1 MKILT
6 NTNDLNI
13 VLNTE
18 QDFKTDLGWQENL
31 AQFEDEIL
39 KDIINP
45 AQNYE
50 TVRYIHKPYVSSLGV
65 EQTDIW
71 YQFYF
76 LSGSTITGGTPTY
89 VQEYEAIGITTTEN
103 EFMLRQST
111 ESFFR
116 LEFYKTPQKL
126 WNDNTTYGF
135 NEYVNYNNK
144 KYKCVSVTGSTNNTP
159 PISGTTFWWN
169 FISENDLVCE
179 PPTRQNRRLVFSKN
193 LSLPLGEKYFYK
205 GNTFGYYIHL
215 PVFMGSNYKNKENMY
230 FFWFDD
236 ETALE
241 ETDLLGVPTLD
252 KYIFTN
258 TGTTQSQF
266 LFIDTFKNT
275 NNIVLPTGT
284 TTLYGVTG
292 QTFDIK
298 NTTYTIE
305 KQSDGSPKIHGM
317 NTFFMTVRFF
327 NAKDGSIINF
337 NNAVFSTTHK
347 VVEEDDMYFQVDFD
361 NYKRNYEIFRYS
373 GGTKGSRIG
382 DGINDSIGFF
392 EFGGG
397 TLLGGNCTFTGGTAV
412 YTNILVGTP
421 TPTPIPNTPTPT
433 PTPFPGATN
442 TPTPT
447 PTPTPTGGPTFTPT
461 PTPTGGP
468 TFTPTPTPTATTEGP
483 TFTPT
488 PTPTVT
494 PTATPIPECVISV
507 GFEVDGAGDVRY
519 VTCCGTTVY
528 ETFGIG
534 PQIIIDCLQYNS
546 LFATSATIS
555 SINYSVSSCTCI
567 TPTPT
572 ATATPTPTPTPTL
585 PAGLNAFTGCGRG
598 TSEASACNDASANNR
613 TLYSDCD
620 SGTFGVGCFVYVDT
634 FPNALTGYDYVFM
647 NGATW
652 DINSSTGVV
661 TTYSSEQC

>member
-31 AQFEDEIL
+31 TQFEDEIL

-50 TVRYIHKPYVSSLGV
+50 TVRYIHKPYTSSLNV

-76 LSGSTITGGTPTY
+76 LSGDTISGVTTPTY

-116 LEFYKTPQKL
+116 LEFYKTP
-126 WNDNTTYGF
+126 
-135 NEYVNYNNK
+135 
-144 KYKCVSVTGSTNNTP
+144 SV
-159 PISGTTFWWN
+159 ISGNTLT
-169 FISENDLVCE
+169 CE

-193 LSLPLGEKYFYK
+193 LSLPLGEKYFYR

-230 FFWFDD
+230 LFWFDD
-236 ETALE
+236 ETSLE

-252 KYIFTN
+252 KYIFNN

-305 KQSDGSPKIHGM
+305 KQLDGSPVIHGM
-317 NTFFMTVRFF
+317 NTFFMAVRFF

-361 NYKRNYEIFRYS
+361 NYERNYEIFRYS

-382 DGINDSIGFF
+382 DGINDSIRFF

-412 YTNILVGTP
+412 YTNITVGTP
-421 TPTPIPNTPTPT
+421 TPTPVGPTPTPTRTSTPTPTLRPTDTPTPT
-433 PTPFPGATN
+433 PIGAPTF

-447 PTPTPTGGPTFTPT
+447 PIGAPTFTPT
-461 PTPTGGP
+461 PTPTETPGG
-468 TFTPTPTPTATTEGP
+468 TPITPTPTATG
-483 TFTPT
+483 TPT

-494 PTATPIPECVISV
+494 PTPGGPSITP
-507 GFEVDGAGDVRY
+507 
-519 VTCCGTTVY
+519 
-528 ETFGIG
+528 
-534 PQIIIDCLQYNS
+534 
-546 LFATSATIS
+546 
-555 SINYSVSSCTCI
+555 

-572 ATATPTPTPTPTL
+572 ATPTITPTATAEPVYL
-585 PAGLNAFTGCGRG
+585 RYISAPALNSNSHCGNNYV
-598 TSEASACNDASANNR
+598 TSAEIRN
-613 TLYSDCD
+613 
-620 SGTFGVGCFVYVDT
+620 V
-634 FPNALTGYDYVFM
+634 
-647 NGATW
+647 
-652 DINSSTGVV
+652 SSTISGMMGTLVRDQYDDPINGGDFYYAV
-661 TTYSSEQC
+661 SSEQSFNTNNQPYEVIKINSLGYVETVFTISDCSDPGEIV

>member
-50 TVRYIHKPYVSSLGV
+50 TVRYIHKPYTSSLGV

-76 LSGSTITGGTPTY
+76 SSGSTY
-89 VQEYEAIGITTTEN
+89 VQEYEAVGITTTEN

-116 LEFYKTPQKL
+116 LEFYKTP
-126 WNDNTTYGF
+126 G
-135 NEYVNYNNK
+135 V
-144 KYKCVSVTGSTNNTP
+144 
-159 PISGTTFWWN
+159 ISGNTL
-169 FISENDLVCE
+169 ICE

-205 GNTFGYYIHL
+205 GSTFGYYIHL

-252 KYIFTN
+252 KYIFNN

-266 LFIDTFKNT
+266 LFIDAFKNT
-275 NNIVLPTGT
+275 NNIVLPIGT

-298 NTTYTIE
+298 NTTFSVE
-305 KQSDGSPKIHGM
+305 KQSDGSPFIHGM

-337 NNAVFSTTHK
+337 NNAVFNTTHK
-347 VVEEDDMYFQVDFD
+347 VIEEDDMYYQVDFD
-361 NYKRNYEIFRYS
+361 NYERNYQIFPYD
-373 GGTKGSRIG
+373 GEKGTNRIG
-382 DGINDSIGFF
+382 NGINNSIRFF

-412 YTNILVGTP
+412 YTNVVVGTP
-421 TPTPIPNTPTPT
+421 TPTPTLIPATPTATPTPT
-433 PTPFPGATN
+433 PTPDVPPPTR
-442 TPTPT
+442 TPT

-461 PTPTGGP
+461 PTPTL
-468 TFTPTPTPTATTEGP
+468 TATPTPTPTATTEGP

-494 PTATPIPECVISV
+494 PTATPVPECVISV
-507 GFEVDGAGDVRY
+507 GFEVDSPGDVRY
-519 VTCCGTTVY
+519 VTCCGITKY

-598 TSEASACNDASANNR
+598 TSEASVCNDASTNNR

-620 SGTFGVGCFVYVDT
+620 SGTFGVGCYVYVDT

>member
-50 TVRYIHKPYVSSLGV
+50 TVRYIHKPYTSSLNV

-76 LSGSTITGGTPTY
+76 LSGDTISGVTTPTY

-116 LEFYKTPQKL
+116 LEFYKTP
-126 WNDNTTYGF
+126 G
-135 NEYVNYNNK
+135 V
-144 KYKCVSVTGSTNNTP
+144 
-159 PISGTTFWWN
+159 ISGNTLT
-169 FISENDLVCE
+169 CE

-193 LSLPLGEKYFYK
+193 LSLPLGEKYFYR

-230 FFWFDD
+230 LFWFDD
-236 ETALE
+236 ETSLE

-252 KYIFTN
+252 KYIFNN

-305 KQSDGSPKIHGM
+305 KQLDGSPVIHGM
-317 NTFFMTVRFF
+317 NTFFMAVRFF

-361 NYKRNYEIFRYS
+361 NYERNYEIFRYG
-373 GGTKGSRIG
+373 GGTKGPRIG
-382 DGINDSIGFF
+382 DGINDSIRFF

-412 YTNILVGTP
+412 YTNITVGTP
-421 TPTPIPNTPTPT
+421 TPTPVGPTPTPTRTSTPTPTLRPTDTPTPT
-433 PTPFPGATN
+433 PIGA
-442 TPTPT
+442 
-447 PTPTPTGGPTFTPT
+447 PTFTPT
-461 PTPTGGP
+461 PTPIGAP
-468 TFTPTPTPTATTEGP
+468 TFTPTPTPTATP
-483 TFTPT
+483 TITPTPGGTPITPTPTATGTPT

-494 PTATPIPECVISV
+494 PTPGGPSITP
-507 GFEVDGAGDVRY
+507 
-519 VTCCGTTVY
+519 
-528 ETFGIG
+528 
-534 PQIIIDCLQYNS
+534 
-546 LFATSATIS
+546 
-555 SINYSVSSCTCI
+555 

-572 ATATPTPTPTPTL
+572 ATPTITPTATAEPVYL
-585 PAGLNAFTGCGRG
+585 RYISAGKSTSNGHCGNNYV
-598 TSEASACNDASANNR
+598 TSAEIRN
-613 TLYSDCD
+613 
-620 SGTFGVGCFVYVDT
+620 V
-634 FPNALTGYDYVFM
+634 
-647 NGATW
+647 
-652 DINSSTGVV
+652 SSTISGMMGTLVRDQYDEPINGGDFYYAV
-661 TTYSSEQC
+661 SSEQSFNTINQPYQVIKIDSFGYVETVFTITNCSDSPQIV

>member
-1 MKILT
+1 MKILS

-50 TVRYIHKPYVSSLGV
+50 TVRYIHKPYTSSLGV

-71 YQFYF
+71 FQFYF
-76 LSGSTITGGTPTY
+76 LSGSTY
-89 VQEYEAIGITTTEN
+89 VQEYEAVGITTTEN

-116 LEFYKTPQKL
+116 LEFYKTPG
-126 WNDNTTYGF
+126 TI
-135 NEYVNYNNK
+135 
-144 KYKCVSVTGSTNNTP
+144 TNNVLT
-159 PISGTTFWWN
+159 
-169 FISENDLVCE
+169 CE
-179 PPTRQNRRLVFSKN
+179 SPTRQNRRMVFSKN

-205 GNTFGYYIHL
+205 GATFGYYIHL

-230 FFWFDD
+230 LFWFDD

-258 TGTTQSQF
+258 TGTTESQF

-284 TTLYGVTG
+284 TTLYGITG

-298 NTTYTIE
+298 NTTYTVT
-305 KQSDGSPKIHGM
+305 KQPDGSPFIHGM

-327 NAKDGSIINF
+327 NAKDGSITNF
-337 NNAVFSTTHK
+337 NNAIFSTTHK

-361 NYKRNYEIFRYS
+361 NYERNYEIFRYS

-382 DGINDSIGFF
+382 DGINDSIRFY

-397 TLLGGNCTFTGGTAV
+397 TILGGCFMSGGTAT
-412 YTNILVGTP
+412 YGSILPTA
-421 TPTPIPNTPTPT
+421 TPTPIPPTRTPTPT

-442 TPTPT
+442 TPTPSPTPTMTPDPSASPTPTPTGTPTPTLTAT
-447 PTPTPTGGPTFTPT
+447 PTPTPTATAGGTS
-461 PTPTGGP
+461 
-468 TFTPTPTPTATTEGP
+468 FTPTPTPTAT
-483 TFTPT
+483 
-488 PTPTVT
+488 PTVT
-494 PTATPIPECVISV
+494 PTTAPPVQIYGYFRSGGVISMDALCTQFGYTTSASWYSSSSTLSV
-507 GFEVDGAGDVRY
+507 AIGY
-519 VTCCGTTVY
+519 NTVY
-528 ETFGIG
+528 SDTNYTVFNGGNLWYAVTTNDTF
-534 PQIIIDCLQYNS
+534 N
-546 LFATSATIS
+546 
-555 SINYSVSSCTCI
+555 
-567 TPTPT
+567 T
-572 ATATPTPTPTPTL
+572 AT
-585 PAGLNAFTGCGRG
+585 GGQFNAIQ
-598 TSEASACNDASANNR
+598 
-613 TLYSDCD
+613 
-620 SGTFGVGCFVYVDT
+620 SGDDGIIV
-634 FPNALTGYDYVFM
+634 
-647 NGATW
+647 
-652 DINSSTGVV
+652 STGLKDC
-661 TTYSSEQC
+661 SSPNQGGGQT

>member
-71 YQFYF
+71 YQFFF
-76 LSGSTITGGTPTY
+76 LSGNTVSGVTTPTY

-135 NEYVNYNNK
+135 DEYVNYSNK
-144 KYKCVSVTGSTNNTP
+144 KYKCVSVTGSTNNIP
-159 PISGTTFWWN
+159 PISGTTSWWS

-205 GNTFGYYIHL
+205 GDTFGYYIHL

-230 FFWFDD
+230 LFWFDD

-252 KYIFTN
+252 KYIFNN
-258 TGTTQSQF
+258 TGTTESQF

-298 NTTYTIE
+298 NTTFSVE
-305 KQSDGSPKIHGM
+305 KQSDGSPFIHGM
-317 NTFFMTVRFF
+317 NTFFMAVRFF

-361 NYKRNYEIFRYS
+361 NYERNYEIFRYS
-373 GGTKGSRIG
+373 GGTKGGRIG
-382 DGINDSIGFF
+382 DGINDSIKFY

-397 TLLGGNCTFTGGTAV
+397 VLLGGNCTFTGGTAV
-412 YTNILVGTP
+412 YTNVAVGTP
-421 TPTPIPNTPTPT
+421 TPTPTPISGVPTRTPTPT
-433 PTPFPGATN
+433 PTLQPTD
-442 TPTPT
+442 TPT
-447 PTPTPTGGPTFTPT
+447 
-461 PTPTGGP
+461 
-468 TFTPTPTPTATTEGP
+468 
-483 TFTPT
+483 
-488 PTPTVT
+488 
-494 PTATPIPECVISV
+494 S
-507 GFEVDGAGDVRY
+507 
-519 VTCCGTTVY
+519 
-528 ETFGIG
+528 
-534 PQIIIDCLQYNS
+534 
-546 LFATSATIS
+546 
-555 SINYSVSSCTCI
+555 
-567 TPTPT
+567 
-572 ATATPTPTPTPTL
+572 TL

-598 TSEASACNDASANNR
+598 TSESSACNDTINNI
-613 TLYSDCD
+613 TFYSDCD

-661 TTYSSEQC
+661 TAYSSDQC

>member
-50 TVRYIHKPYVSSLGV
+50 TVRYIHKPYTGITSNTGDT
-65 EQTDIW
+65 QCDIW
-71 YQFYF
+71 YQFFF
-76 LSGSTITGGTPTY
+76 LSGVTTPTY

-116 LEFYKTPQKL
+116 LEFYKTP
-126 WNDNTTYGF
+126 G
-135 NEYVNYNNK
+135 V
-144 KYKCVSVTGSTNNTP
+144 
-159 PISGTTFWWN
+159 ISGNTLT
-169 FISENDLVCE
+169 SE

-252 KYIFTN
+252 KYIFNN

-305 KQSDGSPKIHGM
+305 KQLDGSPIIHGM

-337 NNAVFSTTHK
+337 NNTVFNTTHK
-347 VVEEDDMYFQVDFD
+347 VVEQDDMYYQVDFD
-361 NYKRNYEIFRYS
+361 NYERNYEIFRYS
-373 GGTKGSRIG
+373 GGTKGSRVG
-382 DGINDSIGFF
+382 NGVNNSIKFF

-397 TLLGGNCTFTGGTAV
+397 TLLGVNCTFTGGTAV
-412 YTNILVGTP
+412 YANAVVGTP
-421 TPTPIPNTPTPT
+421 TPTPTPIP
-433 PTPFPGATN
+433 GV
-442 TPTPT
+442 PTPT
-447 PTPTPTGGPTFTPT
+447 PTPTPTLRPTSTPL
-461 PTPTGGP
+461 PT
-468 TFTPTPTPTATTEGP
+468 
-483 TFTPT
+483 
-488 PTPTVT
+488 
-494 PTATPIPECVISV
+494 
-507 GFEVDGAGDVRY
+507 
-519 VTCCGTTVY
+519 
-528 ETFGIG
+528 
-534 PQIIIDCLQYNS
+534 
-546 LFATSATIS
+546 
-555 SINYSVSSCTCI
+555 I
-567 TPTPT
+567 TPTP
-572 ATATPTPTPTPTL
+572 
-585 PAGLNAFTGCGRG
+585 
-598 TSEASACNDASANNR
+598 
-613 TLYSDCD
+613 
-620 SGTFGVGCFVYVDT
+620 
-634 FPNALTGYDYVFM
+634 
-647 NGATW
+647 NGEP
-652 DINSSTGVV
+652 IP
-661 TTYSSEQC
+661 

>member
-50 TVRYIHKPYVSSLGV
+50 TVRYIHKPYTSSLGV

-76 LSGSTITGGTPTY
+76 SSGSTY
-89 VQEYEAIGITTTEN
+89 VQEYEAVGITTTEN

-116 LEFYKTPQKL
+116 LEFYKTP
-126 WNDNTTYGF
+126 G
-135 NEYVNYNNK
+135 V
-144 KYKCVSVTGSTNNTP
+144 
-159 PISGTTFWWN
+159 ISGNTL
-169 FISENDLVCE
+169 ICE

-205 GNTFGYYIHL
+205 GSTFGYYIHL

-252 KYIFTN
+252 KYIFNN
-258 TGTTQSQF
+258 TGTTESQF

-298 NTTYTIE
+298 NTTFSVE
-305 KQSDGSPKIHGM
+305 KQSDGSPFIHGM

-337 NNAVFSTTHK
+337 NNAVFNTTHK
-347 VVEEDDMYFQVDFD
+347 VVEEDDMYYQVDFD
-361 NYKRNYEIFRYS
+361 NYERNYQIYPYNGEK
-373 GGTKGSRIG
+373 GTNRIG
-382 DGINDSIGFF
+382 NGINNSIRFF

-397 TLLGGNCTFTGGTAV
+397 TLLGGNCMFTGGTAV
-412 YTNILVGTP
+412 YTNVLVGTP

-442 TPTPT
+442 TPTPS
-447 PTPTPTGGPTFTPT
+447 PTPTNTPT
-461 PTPTGGP
+461 VTPTGGP
-468 TFTPTPTPTATTEGP
+468 TFTPTPTPTATVGGTSITP
-483 TFTPT
+483 TPTATGTPT

-494 PTATPIPECVISV
+494 PTP
-507 GFEVDGAGDVRY
+507 G
-519 VTCCGTTVY
+519 
-528 ETFGIG
+528 G
-534 PQIIIDCLQYNS
+534 PS
-546 LFATSATIS
+546 
-555 SINYSVSSCTCI
+555 I
-567 TPTPT
+567 TPTS
-572 ATATPTPTPTPTL
+572 TPTVTPTVTPTSPP
-585 PAGLNAFTGCGRG
+585 PALYQYYRSSGLSSTSDFCTNQVGYVTSGEWWSQGTTFADAILGSRIYANASYGIFNG
-598 TSEASACNDASANNR
+598 NNQYYAV
-613 TLYSDCD
+613 TQD
-620 SGTFGVGCFVYVDT
+620 SQFNT
-634 FPNALTGYDYVFM
+634 LTGGQFSVIQVDNDGYIISNLSY
-647 NGATW
+647 NCTGGGTGG
-652 DINSSTGVV
+652 IN
-661 TTYSSEQC
+661 

>member
-31 AQFEDEIL
+31 AQFEDEVL

-50 TVRYIHKPYVSSLGV
+50 TVRYIHKPYTVTGSTYPSGFT
-65 EQTDIW
+65 QCDIW

-76 LSGSTITGGTPTY
+76 LSGSTY

-116 LEFYKTPQKL
+116 LEFYKTP
-126 WNDNTTYGF
+126 G
-135 NEYVNYNNK
+135 V
-144 KYKCVSVTGSTNNTP
+144 
-159 PISGTTFWWN
+159 ISGNTLT
-169 FISENDLVCE
+169 CE

-205 GNTFGYYIHL
+205 GDTFGYYIHL
-215 PVFMGSNYKNKENMY
+215 PVFVGSNYKNKENMY
-230 FFWFDD
+230 LFWFDD
-236 ETALE
+236 EIALE

-252 KYIFTN
+252 KYIFNN

-298 NTTYTIE
+298 NTTFTIE

-327 NAKDGSIINF
+327 NAKDGSIVNF
-337 NNAVFSTTHK
+337 NNAIFSTTHK
-347 VVEEDDMYFQVDFD
+347 VIEEDDMYFQVDFD
-361 NYKRNYEIFRYS
+361 NYERNYQIYPYRN
-373 GGTKGSRIG
+373 GQADKVNRIG
-382 DGINDSIGFF
+382 NGINKSIKFY

-397 TLLGGNCTFTGGTAV
+397 TT
-412 YTNILVGTP
+412 ISTP
-421 TPTPIPNTPTPT
+421 P
-433 PTPFPGATN
+433 

-447 PTPTPTGGPTFTPT
+447 PTPTPNGPTATPTPIPPTATPT
-461 PTPTGGP
+461 PTPTNLPGSTVTPTPTPTVGP
-468 TFTPTPTPTATTEGP
+468 PTSTPTITPTPNPSSTVTPTPTPTATGAP

-494 PTATPIPECVISV
+494 SQSSGCVTMNQSTSTESITCLGNSYTNTITRVTATL
-507 GFEVDGAGDVRY
+507 G
-519 VTCCGTTVY
+519 
-528 ETFGIG
+528 
-534 PQIIIDCLQYNS
+534 N
-546 LFATSATIS
+546 IS
-555 SINYSVSSCTCI
+555 SVNVTIRVNCT
-567 TPTPT
+567 
-572 ATATPTPTPTPTL
+572 
-585 PAGLNAFTGCGRG
+585 
-598 TSEASACNDASANNR
+598 R
-613 TLYSDCD
+613 TLCYGGGFLDYYD
-620 SGTFGVGCFVYVDT
+620 ITILSGQISNYIDITTFAYVDCGQGSCEQET
-634 FPNALTGYDYVFM
+634 LSIDDYQ
-647 NGATW
+647 
-652 DINSSTGVV
+652 SQ
-661 TTYSSEQC
+661 TTNYTICV

>member
-116 LEFYKTPQKL
+116 LEFYKTP
-126 WNDNTTYGF
+126 G
-135 NEYVNYNNK
+135 V
-144 KYKCVSVTGSTNNTP
+144 
-159 PISGTTFWWN
+159 ISGNTLT
-169 FISENDLVCE
+169 CE

-193 LSLPLGEKYFYK
+193 LSLPLGEKYFYR

-252 KYIFTN
+252 KYIFNN

-292 QTFDIK
+292 QTFDVK

-305 KQSDGSPKIHGM
+305 KQLDGSPVIHGM

-361 NYKRNYEIFRYS
+361 NYERNYEIFRYS

-382 DGINDSIGFF
+382 DGINDSIRFF

-397 TLLGGNCTFTGGTAV
+397 TVIA
-412 YTNILVGTP
+412 P
-421 TPTPIPNTPTPT
+421 PP
-433 PTPFPGATN
+433 

-447 PTPTPTGGPTFTPT
+447 PTPTPSGPTATPTTTPTPIPGVSTRTPTPTPTVQPTDTPTPT

-519 VTCCGTTVY
+519 VDCCGTTVY

-598 TSEASACNDASANNR
+598 TSGASVCNDASANNR

-652 DINSSTGVV
+652 DINSSTGMV
-661 TTYSSEQC
+661 TGYSSEQC

>member
-50 TVRYIHKPYVSSLGV
+50 TVRYIHKPYTGITSNTGD
-65 EQTDIW
+65 TICDIW

-76 LSGSTITGGTPTY
+76 LSGDTISGVTTPTY

-126 WNDNTTYGF
+126 WDNNTKYNL
-135 NEYVNYNNK
+135 NEHVNYSNK
-144 KYKCVSVTGSTNNTP
+144 KYKCVSVSGSTNNTP
-159 PISGTTFWWN
+159 PISGTTTWWTL
-169 FISENDLVCE
+169 ISENELVCE

-193 LSLPLGEKYFYK
+193 LSLPLGEKYFYR

-230 FFWFDD
+230 LFWFDD

-252 KYIFTN
+252 KYIFN
-258 TGTTQSQF
+258 NAGTTQSQF

-305 KQSDGSPKIHGM
+305 KQLDGSPVIHGM
-317 NTFFMTVRFF
+317 NTFFMAVRFF

-347 VVEEDDMYFQVDFD
+347 VVEEDDMYFQVDFN
-361 NYKRNYEIFRYS
+361 NYKREYEIFSYS
-373 GGTKGSRIG
+373 GETKGNRIG
-382 DGINDSIGFF
+382 DSVNNSIKFY

-412 YTNILVGTP
+412 YTNITVGTP
-421 TPTPIPNTPTPT
+421 TPTPVGPTS
-433 PTPFPGATN
+433 

-447 PTPTPTGGPTFTPT
+447 PTPTPTIEPPSTRYPTVTPTPTATSAPTFTPT
-461 PTPTGGP
+461 PTPTPTPTATPGG
-468 TFTPTPTPTATTEGP
+468 TPITPTPTATG
-483 TFTPT
+483 TPT

-494 PTATPIPECVISV
+494 PTPGGPSITP
-507 GFEVDGAGDVRY
+507 
-519 VTCCGTTVY
+519 
-528 ETFGIG
+528 
-534 PQIIIDCLQYNS
+534 
-546 LFATSATIS
+546 
-555 SINYSVSSCTCI
+555 

-572 ATATPTPTPTPTL
+572 ATPTITPTATAEPVYL
-585 PAGLNAFTGCGRG
+585 RYISAGALNSNSHCGNNYV
-598 TSEASACNDASANNR
+598 TSAEIRN
-613 TLYSDCD
+613 
-620 SGTFGVGCFVYVDT
+620 V
-634 FPNALTGYDYVFM
+634 
-647 NGATW
+647 
-652 DINSSTGVV
+652 SSTISGMMGTLVRDQYDDPINGGDFYYAV
-661 TTYSSEQC
+661 SSEQSFNTNNQPYQVIKIDSFGYVETVFTITNCSDSPQIV

>member
-1 MKILT
+1 MKILS

-31 AQFEDEIL
+31 AQFEDEVL

-50 TVRYIHKPYVSSLGV
+50 TVRYIHKPYTSSLGV

-116 LEFYKTPQKL
+116 LEFYKTP
-126 WNDNTTYGF
+126 G
-135 NEYVNYNNK
+135 V
-144 KYKCVSVTGSTNNTP
+144 
-159 PISGTTFWWN
+159 ISGNTLT
-169 FISENDLVCE
+169 CE

-205 GNTFGYYIHL
+205 GDTFGYYIHL

-230 FFWFDD
+230 LFWFDD

-298 NTTYTIE
+298 NTTFSVE
-305 KQSDGSPKIHGM
+305 KQLDGSPVIHGM

-361 NYKRNYEIFRYS
+361 NYERNYEIFRYS

-382 DGINDSIGFF
+382 DGINDSIRFF

-412 YTNILVGTP
+412 YTNVLVGTP

-442 TPTPT
+442 TPTPS
-447 PTPTPTGGPTFTPT
+447 PTPTTTPT
-461 PTPTGGP
+461 
-468 TFTPTPTPTATTEGP
+468 
-483 TFTPT
+483 
-488 PTPTVT
+488 
-494 PTATPIPECVISV
+494 
-507 GFEVDGAGDVRY
+507 
-519 VTCCGTTVY
+519 
-528 ETFGIG
+528 
-534 PQIIIDCLQYNS
+534 
-546 LFATSATIS
+546 
-555 SINYSVSSCTCI
+555 
-567 TPTPT
+567 
-572 ATATPTPTPTPTL
+572 
-585 PAGLNAFTGCGRG
+585 
-598 TSEASACNDASANNR
+598 TSEEPS
-613 TLYSDCD
+613 
-620 SGTFGVGCFVYVDT
+620 
-634 FPNALTGYDYVFM
+634 P
-647 NGATW
+647 
-652 DINSSTGVV
+652 
-661 TTYSSEQC
+661 

>member
-31 AQFEDEIL
+31 AQFEDEVL

-50 TVRYIHKPYVSSLGV
+50 TVRYIHKPYTVTGLTYPSGFT
-65 EQTDIW
+65 QCDIW

-76 LSGSTITGGTPTY
+76 LSGSTY

-116 LEFYKTPQKL
+116 LEFYKTP
-126 WNDNTTYGF
+126 G
-135 NEYVNYNNK
+135 V
-144 KYKCVSVTGSTNNTP
+144 
-159 PISGTTFWWN
+159 ISGNTLT
-169 FISENDLVCE
+169 CE

-205 GNTFGYYIHL
+205 GDTFGYYIHL
-215 PVFMGSNYKNKENMY
+215 PVFVGSNYKNKENMY
-230 FFWFDD
+230 LFWFDD
-236 ETALE
+236 EIALE

-252 KYIFTN
+252 KYIFNN

-298 NTTYTIE
+298 NTTFTIE

-327 NAKDGSIINF
+327 NAKDGSIVNF
-337 NNAVFSTTHK
+337 NNAIFSTTHK

-361 NYKRNYEIFRYS
+361 NYERNYQIYPYRN
-373 GGTKGSRIG
+373 GQADKVNRIG
-382 DGINDSIGFF
+382 NGINKSIKFY

-397 TLLGGNCTFTGGTAV
+397 TT
-412 YTNILVGTP
+412 ISTP
-421 TPTPIPNTPTPT
+421 P
-433 PTPFPGATN
+433 

-447 PTPTPTGGPTFTPT
+447 PTPTPGGPTATPTPIPPTATPT
-461 PTPTGGP
+461 PTPTNLPGSTVTPTPTPTVGP
-468 TFTPTPTPTATTEGP
+468 PTSTPTITPTPNPSSTVTPTPTPTATGAP

-494 PTATPIPECVISV
+494 SQSSGCVTMNQSTSTESITCLGNSYTNTITRVTATL
-507 GFEVDGAGDVRY
+507 G
-519 VTCCGTTVY
+519 
-528 ETFGIG
+528 
-534 PQIIIDCLQYNS
+534 N
-546 LFATSATIS
+546 IS
-555 SINYSVSSCTCI
+555 SVNVTIRVNCTRTPCYGGGSLDYYDITILSGQISNYIDI
-567 TPTPT
+567 T
-572 ATATPTPTPTPTL
+572 
-585 PAGLNAFTGCGRG
+585 
-598 TSEASACNDASANNR
+598 
-613 TLYSDCD
+613 
-620 SGTFGVGCFVYVDT
+620 TFAYVDCGQGSCEQET
-634 FPNALTGYDYVFM
+634 LSIDSYQ
-647 NGATW
+647 
-652 DINSSTGVV
+652 SQ
-661 TTYSSEQC
+661 TTNYTICS

>member
-50 TVRYIHKPYVSSLGV
+50 TVRYIHKPYTSSLNV

-76 LSGSTITGGTPTY
+76 LSGDTISGVTTPTY

-116 LEFYKTPQKL
+116 LEFYKTP
-126 WNDNTTYGF
+126 G
-135 NEYVNYNNK
+135 V
-144 KYKCVSVTGSTNNTP
+144 
-159 PISGTTFWWN
+159 ISGNTLT
-169 FISENDLVCE
+169 CE

-205 GNTFGYYIHL
+205 GDTFGYYIHL

-230 FFWFDD
+230 LFWFDD
-236 ETALE
+236 EIALE

-258 TGTTQSQF
+258 TGTTESQF

-298 NTTYTIE
+298 NTTFTIE

-361 NYKRNYEIFRYS
+361 NYERNYEIYPYNS
-373 GGTKGSRIG
+373 DDGKGTDRIG
-382 DGINDSIGFF
+382 DGVNNSIKFY

-412 YTNILVGTP
+412 YTNITVGTP
-421 TPTPIPNTPTPT
+421 TPTPTPIPGGPTSTPTPT
-433 PTPFPGATN
+433 PTIEPPSTRY
-442 TPTPT
+442 
-447 PTPTPTGGPTFTPT
+447 
-461 PTPTGGP
+461 
-468 TFTPTPTPTATTEGP
+468 
-483 TFTPT
+483 
-488 PTPTVT
+488 PTVT
-494 PTATPIPECVISV
+494 PTP
-507 GFEVDGAGDVRY
+507 
-519 VTCCGTTVY
+519 
-528 ETFGIG
+528 
-534 PQIIIDCLQYNS
+534 L
-546 LFATSATIS
+546 
-555 SINYSVSSCTCI
+555 
-567 TPTPT
+567 PT
-572 ATATPTPTPTPTL
+572 
-585 PAGLNAFTGCGRG
+585 
-598 TSEASACNDASANNR
+598 
-613 TLYSDCD
+613 
-620 SGTFGVGCFVYVDT
+620 
-634 FPNALTGYDYVFM
+634 
-647 NGATW
+647 
-652 DINSSTGVV
+652 
-661 TTYSSEQC
+661 

>member
-31 AQFEDEIL
+31 AQFEDEVL

-50 TVRYIHKPYVSSLGV
+50 TVRYIHKPYISSLGV

-76 LSGSTITGGTPTY
+76 LSGNTISGLTTPTY
-89 VQEYEAIGITTTEN
+89 VQEYEAIGISTTEN

-116 LEFYKTPQKL
+116 LEFYKTP
-126 WNDNTTYGF
+126 G
-135 NEYVNYNNK
+135 V
-144 KYKCVSVTGSTNNTP
+144 
-159 PISGTTFWWN
+159 ISGNTLT
-169 FISENDLVCE
+169 CE
-179 PPTRQNRRLVFSKN
+179 PPTRQNRRMVFSKN

-205 GNTFGYYIHL
+205 GPTFGYNIFL
-215 PVFMGSNYKNKENMY
+215 PAFMGSNYKNKENMY
-230 FFWFDD
+230 LFWFDD

-241 ETDLLGVPTLD
+241 ETNLWGLPTLD
-252 KYIFTN
+252 KYIFNN

-298 NTTYTIE
+298 NTTFTVE
-305 KQSDGSPKIHGM
+305 KQLDGSPKIHGM

-327 NAKDGSIINF
+327 NAKDGSIVNF
-337 NNAVFSTTHK
+337 NNAIFSTTHK
-347 VVEEDDMYFQVDFD
+347 VVEENDMYFQVDFD
-361 NYKRNYEIFRYS
+361 NYERNYEIFRYS

-382 DGINDSIGFF
+382 DGINDSIKFY

-397 TLLGGNCTFTGGTAV
+397 TLLGGNCLFTGGSARYTSEILGTA
-412 YTNILVGTP
+412 TP
-421 TPTPIPNTPTPT
+421 TPTPIPGVPTRTPTPT
-433 PTPFPGATN
+433 PTLQPTY
-442 TPTPT
+442 TPT

-461 PTPTGGP
+461 PTPTATVSGP
-468 TFTPTPTPTATTEGP
+468 TFTPTPTPTATVSAP
-483 TFTPT
+483 T
-488 PTPTVT
+488 
-494 PTATPIPECVISV
+494 IPDPFSAYISIININDACIG
-507 GFEVDGAGDVRY
+507 GFGQYNFQGNG
-519 VTCCGTTVY
+519 TNLCNSTTV
-528 ETFGIG
+528 
-534 PQIIIDCLQYNS
+534 
-546 LFATSATIS
+546 SATIIGDNIELNGDFWLSDGTNSKYFRRNS
-555 SINYSVSSCTCI
+555 SPINT
-567 TPTPT
+567 TTGT
-572 ATATPTPTPTPTL
+572 AQSICVNCPTPTPTPTPTATALPPSLVSVTLSPGGTVVDACGSTTGAYGYFL
-585 PAGLNAFTGCGRG
+585 PAGEVFSTATAIYSTNTGAQANAGWYSNGTIAKYWTGIQI
-598 TSEASACNDASANNR
+598 TDTTN
-613 TLYSDCD
+613 CD
-620 SGTFGVGCFVYVDT
+620 GSPQDV
-634 FPNALTGYDYVFM
+634 
-647 NGATW
+647 
-652 DINSSTGVV
+652 S
-661 TTYSSEQC
+661 